1 MRRGFIVLSAAIAV
15 ALLAGVASA
24 DDTPT
29 RAAAGAPPPADVD
42 DLARV
47 LVVELSGGG
56 LDAEKAG
63 IVHVALNRSRRYKAP
78 IREVIR
84 SLVDGRSEWGAGCGR
99 NPNCDYNAALAEA
112 HLHAAFDDARLF
124 AAAVLAGE
132 HANPIGRRITFCH
145 PGHSDLRR
153 DRAAGS
159 ADERRQAAELRRR
172 AAAASGPTR
181 AELYRQANRVERV
194 DSRYAFDPD
203 TRQYLPAW
211 SVDPKVGGA
220 AANPPLTFGSTR
232 FA

>member
-1 MRRGFIVLSAAIAV
+1 MRRGLIVLSAAIAV

-24 DDTPT
+24 DTPT
-29 RAAAGAPPPADVD
+29 RTAAGAPPSADVD

-63 IVHVALNRSRRYKAP
+63 IVYVALNRSRLYKAP

-84 SLVDGRSEWGAGCGR
+84 SLVEDHSEWGAGCKR
-99 NPNCDYNAALAEA
+99 DPNCDYNRALAEA
-112 HLHAAFDDARLF
+112 HLHPAFSDARLF

-145 PGHSDLRR
+145 PDHPHLRR

-159 ADERRQAAELRRR
+159 ADERRQAAELRRQ

-181 AELYRQANRVERV
+181 AALYRQANRVERV
-194 DSRYAFDPD
+194 DSRYAYDPD

-211 SVDPKVGGA
+211 SVDPTVGGA
-220 AANPPLTFGSTR
+220 AANPPLTLGSTR